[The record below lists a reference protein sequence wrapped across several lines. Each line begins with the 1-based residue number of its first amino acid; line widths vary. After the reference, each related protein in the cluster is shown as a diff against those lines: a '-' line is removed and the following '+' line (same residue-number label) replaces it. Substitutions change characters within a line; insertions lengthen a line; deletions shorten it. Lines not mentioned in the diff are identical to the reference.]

1 MKTSVEAASRRF
13 LARRRTGL
21 PSTPMLPRYSG
32 CSFCLR
38 HSKLPFL
45 SAGLPSWIGV
55 CEGEAGGC
63 CLLWFCVRFLS
74 FCERKAALLG
84 GLRAVRP
91 FLDVAASVGWLL
103 ARAGA
108 PAPSRFAALRLAPG
122 APRAWLLE
130 VELHSL
136 VASFSKCNVI
146 VRLQFDVRIIPNN
159 ITSCESTRLRAA
171 TKTAWSSAL
180 GSTFCEWADAG
191 YGCCFVIGDPCRFDW
206 LETQFAVRDGSFSR
220 RPMSFRPVPKLP
232 KTSQSYDR

>member
-1 MKTSVEAASRRF
+1 M
-13 LARRRTGL
+13 
-21 PSTPMLPRYSG
+21 
-32 CSFCLR
+32 
-38 HSKLPFL
+38 

-74 FCERKAALLG
+74 FCEKKAALLG

-108 PAPSRFAALRLAPG
+108 PAFAICRASPRGGRSTRLAS
-122 APRAWLLE
+122 RSRLY
-130 VELHSL
+130 SL

-159 ITSCESTRLRAA
+159 VTSCESTRLRAA
-171 TKTAWSSAL
+171 TKTAWSAAL

-191 YGCCFVIGDPCRFDW
+191 YGCCFVIGHPCHFDW
-206 LETQFAVRDGSFSR
+206 LRNFWCLWLTDAHVGHPCHFDWLRNSICSTRWIVQSETYVISTGSETNQ
-220 RPMSFRPVPKLP
+220 PI
-232 KTSQSYDR
+232 